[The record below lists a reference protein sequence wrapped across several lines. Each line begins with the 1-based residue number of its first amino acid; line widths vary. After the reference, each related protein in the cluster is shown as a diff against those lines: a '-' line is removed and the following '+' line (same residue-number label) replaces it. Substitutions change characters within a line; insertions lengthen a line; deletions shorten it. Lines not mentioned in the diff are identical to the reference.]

1 MEHRVGLGNATGTA
15 SRVLTGRAAFFLQE
29 ILMTTNQFA
38 QELGISPKTLLNAC
52 SRSGSY
58 FGVTPI
64 KQANGRLLWPQSEI
78 ARLKGGV
85 K

>member
-1 MEHRVGLGNATGTA
+1 
-15 SRVLTGRAAFFLQE
+15 
-29 ILMTTNQFA
+29 MTTNQFA
-38 QELGISPKTLLNAC
+38 QELGLSPKTLLNAC

-64 KQANGRLLWPQSEI
+64 KQANGRLLWPTAELK
-78 ARLKGGV
+78 RLKGGV